1 MNERSQFETMP
12 SYMFQP
18 LVSTSEKNRVKRNLM
33 KSFDGFDKELSVSQT
48 RKQYRRSKAKQKPS
62 LTLTN
67 ISSLS
72 LTSHRYN
79 RVTNW
84 LVSQQDPVMDGKR
97 YVKREHSFFQLKI
110 HSPSESPRRSDPV
123 LIHED
128 ESKLP
133 DYVHQDKEEFS
144 ASFLEETYYNEHHS
158 MSISEILNHVS
169 GSLCSGNVSR
179 ERYQCRDVGGY
190 QVDDWRLDSQQW
202 TQGGKLQFG
211 GNFKIFDEE
220 QNWGENKGSFDM
232 FSGEENIGERR
243 GKLSP
248 YFV

>member
-1 MNERSQFETMP
+1 
-12 SYMFQP
+12 MFKP

-67 ISSLS
+67 ISCLS

-97 YVKREHSFFQLKI
+97 YVKREHSFFQLRLP
-110 HSPSESPRRSDPV
+110 SPSESPRGSDPF
-123 LIHED
+123 LIHE
-128 ESKLP
+128 EGFKLP

-144 ASFLEETYYNEHHS
+144 ASFPEETYYNEHPS
-158 MSISEILNHVS
+158 ASLSTSEILHHVP
-169 GSLCSGNVSR
+169 GSLGSGNVSR

-202 TQGGKLQFG
+202 TEAGKLQFG
-211 GNFKIFDEE
+211 ESFKIFDEDK
-220 QNWGENKGSFDM
+220 NWRENQGSFDM
-232 FSGEENIGERR
+232 FIGEENFGERR

>member
-1 MNERSQFETMP
+1 
-12 SYMFQP
+12 MFQP

-62 LTLTN
+62 LTESN
-67 ISSLS
+67 ISGLS
-72 LTSHRYN
+72 RTSHRYN

-97 YVKREHSFFQLKI
+97 YVKREHSFFQLRI
-110 HSPSESPRRSDPV
+110 PSPSKSPRRSDPF

-128 ESKLP
+128 GFKLP

-144 ASFLEETYYNEHHS
+144 ASFPEETYYNKHPS
-158 MSISEILNHVS
+158 VSISEIFDHVPE
-169 GSLCSGNVSR
+169 SLCSGNVSR
-179 ERYQCRDVGGY
+179 EKYQCRDVGGY

-211 GNFKIFDEE
+211 ESFEIFDEE

-232 FSGEENIGERR
+232 FSGEENFGERR
-243 GKLSP
+243 GKLSA